1 MIMSV
6 NSASGRFSPESN
18 ATLIDTDDFLSGVMD
33 SCWTIITWVTVP
45 SNYWFIAVLWAFI
58 RTLMSYGMLCP

>member
-18 ATLIDTDDFLSGVMD
+18 ATLIDTNDFLSGVMD

-45 SNYWFIAVLWAFI
+45 SNYWFIAVL
-58 RTLMSYGMLCP
+58 

>member
-6 NSASGRFSPESN
+6 NSASERFSPASN
-18 ATLIDTDDFLSGVMD
+18 ATLIDTNDFLSGVMD
-33 SCWTIITWVTVP
+33 SRWTIITWVTVP

-58 RTLMSYGMLCP
+58 CTLMSCGLLCP